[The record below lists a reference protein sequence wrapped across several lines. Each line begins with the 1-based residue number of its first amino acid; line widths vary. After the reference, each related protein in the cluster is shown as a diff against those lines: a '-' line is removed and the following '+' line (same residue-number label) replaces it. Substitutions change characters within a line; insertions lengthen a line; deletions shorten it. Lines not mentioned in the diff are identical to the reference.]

1 MVNFTTITQFVIK
14 MNISAFSPLTKLKI
28 HWQHIHKFL
37 IHVIKGFV
45 KKFAR
50 PRASLLANGL

>member
-1 MVNFTTITQFVIK
+1 
-14 MNISAFSPLTKLKI
+14 MNISAFSLLTKLKI

-50 PRASLLANGL
+50 SRSSLLANGL